1 MISHWQ
7 CGPVVWEPPI
17 PLASVLSCPVVCA
30 KSGKERVRLSRW
42 RHSSCT
48 IESRI
53 DRAENAMGLGLSPI
67 LGVPGAVSLV
77 TKIFKNGQERGDAT
91 RIELVPRLLRI
102 LVYVLGTK
110 NIFVPNQRPVRIYR
124 AAFVIFNSYTKE
136 LTCKLDCSRYARV
149 KLSPVLDVW
158 LVQESFLREEFSVK
172 ISPKFYSTSFIRS
185 SCVTEEKNWTT
196 NLQTSKGEKIT
207 PARAW

>member
-67 LGVPGAVSLV
+67 LGVPGTVSLV
-77 TKIFKNGQERGDAT
+77 TKIFKNGQERGEPLECYSYRTSSTTSSNTCLCFGHKKYFCAQSETSAHLSCCVRHLLTQRSWPANSTAPAT
-91 RIELVPRLLRI
+91 
-102 LVYVLGTK
+102 
-110 NIFVPNQRPVRIYR
+110 
-124 AAFVIFNSYTKE
+124 
-136 LTCKLDCSRYARV
+136 
-149 KLSPVLDVW
+149 PVLNCLPYWTSGWCRRAFFEKSFQWKLAPNFTLPVSFDP
-158 LVQESFLREEFSVK
+158 LVSLRRK
-172 ISPKFYSTSFIRS
+172 
-185 SCVTEEKNWTT
+185 TEQQIYK
-196 NLQTSKGEKIT
+196 L
-207 PARAW
+207 